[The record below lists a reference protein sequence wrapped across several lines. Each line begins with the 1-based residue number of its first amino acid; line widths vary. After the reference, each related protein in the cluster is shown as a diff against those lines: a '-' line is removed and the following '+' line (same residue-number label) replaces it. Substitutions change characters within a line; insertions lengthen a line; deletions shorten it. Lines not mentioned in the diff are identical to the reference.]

1 MYTVNLLPESYI
13 RERRNQRIK
22 NRVIYGLLILVV
34 LTLVIYRFLIQ
45 LENHQ
50 VEQYNSILQAN
61 VSLEKT
67 IQRFSDPDTSLA
79 DVTEIDSIIGEIMG
93 SQVDYV
99 QMMVMISN
107 SAPDDI
113 LISFLSMSNVD
124 GNESCIINASAL
136 NYESINEWISALSEI
151 DGLGT
156 ITFSYLASG
165 EAPIGGNMPDE
176 SSQENIINRMNFEF
190 RIAFD

>member
-1 MYTVNLLPESYI
+1 MYIVNLLPESYI
-13 RERRNQRIK
+13 RERKNQRIK

-67 IQRFSDPDTSLA
+67 IQSFSDPDTSLA

-156 ITFSYLASG
+156 ITFS
-165 EAPIGGNMPDE
+165 
-176 SSQENIINRMNFEF
+176 
-190 RIAFD
+190 

>member
-1 MYTVNLLPESYI
+1 MYIVNLLPESYI

-67 IQRFSDPDTSLA
+67 IQSFSDPDTSLA
-79 DVTEIDSIIGEIMG
+79 D
-93 SQVDYV
+93 
-99 QMMVMISN
+99 
-107 SAPDDI
+107 
-113 LISFLSMSNVD
+113 
-124 GNESCIINASAL
+124 
-136 NYESINEWISALSEI
+136 
-151 DGLGT
+151 
-156 ITFSYLASG
+156 
-165 EAPIGGNMPDE
+165 
-176 SSQENIINRMNFEF
+176 NRN
-190 RIAFD
+190 RLHYW